1 VRRLR
6 RPGAI
11 FAPLLVLLTLIAV
24 APAVAAPA
32 NEYGEVTRFGGFDAS
47 AFNEGS
53 YGGPLTPGEFVDPMG
68 FAVDPEEENDVY
80 VADRTSSFNA
90 KYTTWRIQKLSP
102 SHCAL
107 DQVTE
112 GCVLGTTTFTLP
124 NFGVVNVSAEASAV
138 AGLTVD
144 HKAGRLY
151 ALIIGSTLRSAELA
165 PFSTRHGNKTAAR
178 ELLAWSTTP
187 KNGVLEAAP
196 GLPPDALGTTGGVVS
211 SQQQLQPQPA
221 TPSPSEAERV
231 ASEERWL
238 WEPQGIAVDRLEAAG
253 VNDNPIAIEASNLH
267 AAVGAQEA
275 VVPGETIV
283 QQVAAQPQ
291 REAGTGVQRSTGD
304 PLSRW
309 SAASVAGIIHGAWG
323 PQGISTN
330 PDGTLS
336 VLLEKT
342 DTYTDDAYVVH
353 VNADFSEQEVLN
365 SNAIEPSLSDANQGA
380 MWLDEP
386 PFSGSGGKE
395 ISVVH
400 NAGPEVVQLSTE
412 ASSGTGG
419 MYAADFSLPGGAVQY
434 GEQYWRLGGEAL
446 AYYNVGV
453 RLLQPEASGAIT
465 SLSGETIANT
475 LGNATAGGPCSVR
488 AQEAALAV
496 GAGGTLWVLDRGPHS
511 STPEFTGT
519 GVEAGRQIIE
529 LAPGAGRRCP
539 QPSGTFSMEP
549 AGGPRQSASEPLTVP
564 VGTEVVF
571 HANTVELQ
579 HGNPF
584 AYEWD
589 LNGDHT
595 DGLNHEGFE
604 TINRVEAADAFRL
617 PTPKAAYSYRQPG
630 TYDVRL
636 KMLGE
641 YGAYEREGT
650 VIVLPSAQRPIAQF
664 AITSPPGGVQVT
676 FDASGSTSGI
686 GTIANYRWSWGDGS
700 SEDEGPQSPIVT
712 HTYPGPGSYQVK
724 LTVTNSA
731 YQSAESLPQTVTI
744 VEAKQPAPV
753 TESTDVLEG
762 PLYAIPLPTSLPAPS
777 PNRDPTK
784 LSPRASF
791 SAGTVRV
798 TLFCPKVKVSCSGT
812 VKVQTADAFAAAKV
826 SGGQG
831 GQGKAKAKARLLLG
845 QVPFA
850 LVGGGHRTLAVRVT
864 AEGMALLR
872 AHRRLPV
879 LVTVAAQD
887 SLGDSANQ
895 TVRLTLSAAAT
906 SQRLI
911 RHRHS

>member
-1 VRRLR
+1 VL
-6 RPGAI
+6 I
-11 FAPLLVLLTLIAV
+11 LLPLLVLTALSLAT
-24 APAVAAPA
+24 PAGAAPA

-68 FAVDPEEENDVY
+68 FAVDSEEENDVY
-80 VADRTSSFNA
+80 VADRTSSINT

-107 DQVTE
+107 DEVMA

-144 HKAGRLY
+144 HRAGRLY
-151 ALIIGSTLRSAELA
+151 ALIVGSTLRSAELA
-165 PFSTRHGNKTAAR
+165 PFATRHGNKTAAR

-187 KNGVLEAAP
+187 RNGVLEAAP
-196 GLPPDALGTTGGVVS
+196 GLTPDALGTTGGVVS

-221 TPSPSEAERV
+221 NPTPSEAERIQ
-231 ASEERWL
+231 SEEKWL

-253 VNDNPIAIEASNLH
+253 VNDNPVAIEASNLH

-291 REAGTGVQRSTGD
+291 LEAGTGTPRSTGD
-304 PLSRW
+304 PLARW
-309 SAASVAGIIHGAWG
+309 SAASVAGIVHGAWG

-330 PDGTLS
+330 PDGTMS

-342 DTYTDDAYVVH
+342 DTYTDDAYVVR
-353 VNADFSEQEVLN
+353 VNADLGSQQVLD
-365 SNAIEPSLSDANQGA
+365 SNATEPSLSDANQGA

-386 PFSGSGGKE
+386 PFSGSGGRE

-400 NAGPEVVQLSTE
+400 NAGPEVVQLSAA
-412 ASSGTGG
+412 ASSGVDGL
-419 MYAADFSLPGGAVQY
+419 YAADFALPGGAVQY

-446 AYYNVGV
+446 AYYNTGV
-453 RLLQPEASGAIT
+453 RLLQPEVSGAIS

-475 LGNATAGGPCSVR
+475 LGNATPGGPCSIR

-496 GAGGTLWVLDRGPHS
+496 GADGTLWVLDRGPHS
-511 STPEFTGT
+511 NTPEFTGI

-529 LAPGAGRRCP
+529 LAPGAARRCP

-549 AGGPRQSASEPLTVP
+549 AGGSRQSASESLTVP

-571 HANTVELQ
+571 HANTLELQ

-589 LNGDHT
+589 LNGNHT
-595 DGLNHEGFE
+595 DGPSHDGFE
-604 TINRVEAADAFRL
+604 TINRVEAANGFRL

-641 YGAYEREGT
+641 YGVYECEGT
-650 VIVLPSAQRPIAQF
+650 VIVLPSTRRPAAQF
-664 AITSPPGGVQVT
+664 TVISPPGGEQVT
-676 FDASGSTSGI
+676 VDASGSTPGI
-686 GTIANYRWSWGDGS
+686 GTIANYHWSWGDGS
-700 SEDEGPQSPIVT
+700 SDDESPQSPIAT
-712 HTYPGPGSYQVK
+712 HIYPGPGDYQVK
-724 LTVTNSA
+724 LTVSNSA
-731 YQSAESLPQTVTI
+731 YQSAESPPQTVF
-744 VEAKQPAPV
+744 VEASQTTPV
-753 TESTDVLEG
+753 TESPDVLEG
-762 PLYAIPLPTSLPAPS
+762 PLYAIPLPVLPLPTFS
-777 PNRDPTK
+777 PNRDPPR
-784 LSPRASF
+784 LSPHASF
-791 SAGTVRV
+791 SEGKVRV
-798 TLFCPKVKVSCSGT
+798 TLFCPKVKVSCAGT
-812 VKVQTADAFAAAKV
+812 VKVQTANAFTGAKV
-826 SGGQG
+826 SGGRG
-831 GQGKAKAKARLLLG
+831 RHRKAKARLLLG
-845 QVPFA
+845 QAPFV
-850 LVGGGHRTLAVRVT
+850 LPGGGHSTLAVRV
-864 AEGMALLR
+864 AAAGMALLR
-872 AHRRLPV
+872 EHRRLPV
-879 LVTVAAQD
+879 LVTVAAHD
-887 SLGDSANQ
+887 SLGDSASQ
-895 TVRLTLSAAAT
+895 TVRLTLSAAVAM
-906 SQRLI
+906 QRQV
-911 RHRHS
+911 RRRRG